1 MKEETTL
8 FEPIRLS
15 HTISGTGGG
24 LLFCLDTSVP
34 QQALEPFS
42 GKAQAVVMD
51 PPFMTGEVF
60 TRKRAFGTQGWRTG
74 KPMISLKGYPD
85 RFGTAEA
92 YRTML
97 RGLLENARGLLT
109 LTGVCYLHVD
119 WRASALARMLCDE
132 VFGADNFLNEII
144 WSYESGGRSKKY
156 FSRKHDTL
164 LLYARGPEYKFNLE
178 RVPIPRG
185 GVRHNH
191 LKRQTDENG
200 RVYGSVVVGGKE
212 YRYYD
217 DQPTYPGDVWTDISH
232 LQQRDPERN
241 GYPTQKP
248 LKLLDRMLRPV
259 VDPGDLVCDLCC
271 GSGTALEAA
280 RRLGCGFIGVD
291 NNPEAIAIC
300 ENRLRLQDLSVH
312 METDANPAALY
323 GSFDAEAGLVVLTGF
338 ETEHPAFP
346 MGNEPFEA
354 LEAWGCGPIVGETLN
369 LQHICSRAF
378 RSPDLAP
385 MGFVHTEGYPLG
397 VLTVD
402 AAGRRQVF
410 RWAE

>member
-1 MKEETTL
+1 M

-24 LLFCLDTSVP
+24 LLFCLDASQP
-34 QQALEPFS
+34 QQALAPYR
-42 GKAQAVVMD
+42 GQVQAVVMD

-60 TRKRAFGTQGWRTG
+60 TRKRAFGAQGWRAG
-74 KPMISLKGYPD
+74 KPVVSLKGYPD
-85 RFGTAEA
+85 RFDTPEVYQA
-92 YRTML
+92 ML
-97 RGLLENARGLLT
+97 RGLLENARELLAP
-109 LTGVCYLHVD
+109 TGVCYLHLD
-119 WRASALARMLCDE
+119 WRASAMARLLCDE
-132 VFGADNFLNEII
+132 IFGAGNFLNEII
-144 WSYESGGRSKKY
+144 WSYESGGRSRKY
-156 FSRKHDTL
+156 FSRKHDTI
-164 LLYARGPEYKFNLE
+164 LLYARSPEYRFSLD
-178 RVPIPRG
+178 RVPIPRE

-291 NNPEAIAIC
+291 SSREAIAVS

-312 METDANPAALY
+312 MACDASPAALY
-323 GSFDAEAGLVVLTGF
+323 GSFDAASGLVVLTGF
-338 ETEHPAFP
+338 EAERPAFP
-346 MGNEPFEA
+346 RTAEPFAA
-354 LEAWGCGPIVGETLN
+354 LEAWGCGPIVGETLH
-369 LQHICSRAF
+369 LQHICSRTF
-378 RSPDLAP
+378 RAPELAP
-385 MGFVHTEGYPLG
+385 MGFVRTETYPLG

-410 RWAE
+410 RWTD